1 MIEYT
6 RKRAL
11 TLLTLSLLLLASCA
25 GPSLLGRAKQSA
37 EASYSVYQTINPQVV
52 SQIQAIV
59 EKNRAGTIT
68 DADRARLRSLDQLK
82 KDLDEY
88 AKTHNLFVQSIQTWE
103 ATNQAPNDAV
113 ILENRL
119 LILINLVLD
128 EAKALDLQIP
138 AGLR

>member
-1 MIEYT
+1 MNRDA
-6 RKRAL
+6 RKRIL

-88 AKTHNLFVQSIQTWE
+88 SKTHNLFVQSLQTWE